1 MKKKKKK
8 KVKIMI
14 FFKVNKAFL
23 YNCIFSYSILLLNF
37 FPDDF
42 ISFLINKYVINTL
55 LINTLIIMTLEQ

>member
-1 MKKKKKK
+1 MKKKK

-23 YNCIFSYSILLLNF
+23 YNFIFSYSILLLNF

-42 ISFLINKYVINTL
+42 INFLINKYVINRL